1 MNTRRLGWI
10 GWGLLSLFMIVVL
23 LAACAPERFLTPE
36 QDAEIARRCTEG
48 CKVIP
53 LPVWRH
59 IEEQLGRNG
68 ATRT

>member
-1 MNTRRLGWI
+1 MNVRRLGWI
-10 GWGLLSLFMIVVL
+10 GSALLTFCAIVVL
-23 LAACAPERFLTPE
+23 LAACAPERYLTPE

-53 LPVWRH
+53 LPAWRE
-59 IEEQLGRNG
+59 IEQQLRHG